1 MSDLNQIQAFVRVI
15 QQGSFSKAAQLM
27 GVPKSTISH
36 RVQELEKNLGV
47 SLLRRTTRQLTLTPA
62 GEEYFRRA
70 LLILQDLELLEEQTK
85 SEQNQPQGRLKFT
98 APSEMGNTVLP
109 VFLCDF
115 VRAFPK
121 IELDIE
127 LTDRR
132 VDLVK
137 EGFDCALRGGKL
149 ADSTLRSR
157 HIGQSEFG
165 LFASPAY
172 LKANPPIETVEDLRY
187 HKAILFSP
195 EFTTD
200 TLWRLQSP
208 PKKRDI
214 SPASPFRTNSLN
226 LTIQM
231 TLAGQGIGN
240 LPRFFAAAKV
250 ADKSLVRV
258 LPEWAMR
265 RSPLS
270 LVYPPLAYRSKRLEV
285 FLDFMTERLRKYQ
298 W

>member
-208 PKKRDI
+208 PKKARH
-214 SPASPFRTNSLN
+214 
-226 LTIQM
+226 
-231 TLAGQGIGN
+231 LAG
-240 LPRFFAAAKV
+240 LPVSHQQLKSHHPNDAGGSGHRKSAAFFCRR
-250 ADKSLVRV
+250 KSR
-258 LPEWAMR
+258 
-265 RSPLS
+265 
-270 LVYPPLAYRSKRLEV
+270 
-285 FLDFMTERLRKYQ
+285 
-298 W
+298 